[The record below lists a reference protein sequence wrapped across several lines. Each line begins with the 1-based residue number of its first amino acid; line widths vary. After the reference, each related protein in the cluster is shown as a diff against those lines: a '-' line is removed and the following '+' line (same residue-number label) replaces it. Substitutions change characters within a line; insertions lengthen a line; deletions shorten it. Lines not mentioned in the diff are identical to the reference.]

1 MDGSFGESIDS
12 SSNKNII
19 KVIVLIAFSSIIL
32 IWTLVKLIF
41 AYICHKYKCQ
51 VKFKF
56 SRIYQLKNI
65 NIIKHLVDERLV
77 HLSIGK
83 FFISSCYI
91 NRNIND
97 RLLVCLSNV
106 AININSNDYFHDL
119 DDKIQQA
126 NNENSYYYTTKLFN
140 YIMFIF
146 FKYFASLRIDNLTI
160 NINQNRQQ
168 IVTLE
173 LPQLEIKFVKTSN
186 QEIIES
192 KLSNFSLTYMSNLIN
207 LNIKIAKVRIKTLRI
222 LFSSASVLI
231 LIKESSINLLKLK
244 RYVL

>member
-1 MDGSFGESIDS
+1 MKESSSHDESLDS
-12 SSNKNII
+12 SKNVHII
-19 KVIVLIAFSSIIL
+19 KFIFLIVFSSIIL

-41 AYICHKYKCQ
+41 AYICHKYKCK

-65 NIIKHLVDERLV
+65 NIIKHFVNEKYHEKLV

-83 FFISSCYI
+83 FFISSCYL

-97 RLLVCLSNV
+97 RLLVCLNNV
-106 AININSNDYFHDL
+106 VINVNSQDL
-119 DDKIQQA
+119 DDNTLETKKNVNYT
-126 NNENSYYYTTKLFN
+126 NNNNYYYTTKLFN

-146 FKYFASLRIDNLTI
+146 FKYFASLRIEDVTI

-168 IVTLE
+168 VITLG
-173 LPQLEIKFVKTSN
+173 LPQLEIKFAKTSN

-192 KLSNFSLTYMSNLIN
+192 KLTNSNISYMSNLVN
-207 LNIKIAKVRIKTLRI
+207 LKLQVTKVR
-222 LFSSASVLI
+222 
-231 LIKESSINLLKLK
+231 NLLFFLTI
-244 RYVL
+244 RLS